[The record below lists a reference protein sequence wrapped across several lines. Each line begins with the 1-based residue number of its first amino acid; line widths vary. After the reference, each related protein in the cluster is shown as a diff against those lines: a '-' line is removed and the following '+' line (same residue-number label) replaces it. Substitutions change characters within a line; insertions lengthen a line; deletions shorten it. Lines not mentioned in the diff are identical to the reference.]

1 MAITAAVAT
10 VAVAAGTTVYNISE
24 QKKAAKNQQSL
35 AQKQEAQQAAL
46 ASEAKANENRL
57 MAQSF
62 ATAQR
67 KRGQT
72 GASLPGASPASN
84 IGGTTG
90 VTTGGKTL
98 IGS

>member
-24 QKKAAKNQQSL
+24 QKKAANKQADQ
-35 AQKQEAQQAAL
+35 AKAQEAKQAAL
-46 ASEAKANENRL
+46 ANEAKMKENNL

-62 ATAQR
+62 AASNR
-67 KRGQT
+67 KRAQS
-72 GASLPGASPASN
+72 GANLPGAAPAVSGSPSTS
-84 IGGTTG
+84 TTG
-90 VTTGGKTL
+90 VKTL